1 MDENGLD
8 LSLGLPCGGVAASEK
23 SKSGSSSDS
32 KVEEVDRD
40 GKVIND
46 FKNFLDG
53 GTSGQKHDSGVASQ
67 RGDSTKHDGNL
78 LSSTNVDVEA
88 SKKLNSGGFW
98 VPNDN
103 RPIEVEEE
111 RRTDVGD
118 KRKNLFRESSQQ
130 KKHER
135 EGHHANMHDKTRTS
149 HISLTTDDGSTAE
162 NEDVA
167 DSETVG
173 STSRQI
179 LQHDDNS
186 KRFVGSS
193 GLGEVHKELRGVP
206 DSSGVELLGQRRFT
220 ISSEKDVK
228 FGNMPYTIPFQ
239 GQSINIMNLPYSMP
253 LKDSNPGSTASTTGY
268 PVPGMMQVMATT
280 SGDRPGTQPVIPT
293 NLPLMFGYTSVQLPT
308 LEKDNS
314 RGTSSHL
321 QQLHPSY
328 GRGPWGSDKHKD
340 GPNISQATLPI
351 IPHKSSESVQ
361 YDGRAMEHVKGNER
375 QHKAEETSTSLG
387 EENVGSNI
395 SFRAKDPPEQPR
407 AEAVPSEFPTIRPGL
422 AADLKFGGSG
432 SYPNLPWVSTTGP
445 GPTGR
450 TISGVTYRYSPTQ
463 IRIVCACHGSHMSPE
478 GFVRH
483 ASEEQTSQ
491 EGGTGVST
499 FPSSNPA
506 ASAQS

>member
-8 LSLGLPCGGVAASEK
+8 LSLGLPCGGVVTSEK

-53 GTSGQKHDSGVASQ
+53 GTSSQKHESGVGSQ
-67 RGDSTKHDGNL
+67 RGDSMKHDGNL
-78 LSSTNVDVEA
+78 LSSSSVDVDA
-88 SKKLNSGGFW
+88 SEKLNSGGFW

-103 RPIEVEEE
+103 IPIEVEEE

-118 KRKNLFRESSQQ
+118 KRKNLFGESSQQ

-135 EGHHANMHDKTRTS
+135 EGHLADMHDKTRTS
-149 HISLTTDDGSTAE
+149 HISITTDDGSTAE

-179 LQHDDNS
+179 LQHDENS
-186 KRFVGSS
+186 KRFAGSS
-193 GLGEVHKELRGVP
+193 GLGEVHKELHGVP
-206 DSSGVELLGQRRFT
+206 DSSGVEILGQRRFT

-228 FGNMPYTIPFQ
+228 FGNMPYCIPFQ

-253 LKDSNPGSTASTTGY
+253 LKDSNPSNTASTT
-268 PVPGMMQVMATT
+268 GMMQVMATT
-280 SGDRPGTQPVIPT
+280 SGDRPGAQPVIPT
-293 NLPLMFGYTSVQLPT
+293 NLPLMFGYSSVQLPT

-314 RGTSSHL
+314 RGAGSHL

-328 GRGPWGSDKHKD
+328 GRGPLGSDKHKD
-340 GPNISQATLPI
+340 GPNISQATLQI
-351 IPHKSSESVQ
+351 IPHKSSESIQ
-361 YDGRAMEHVKGNER
+361 YDGRALEHVKGNGR
-375 QHKAEETSTSLG
+375 RHMAEETSTSRG
-387 EENVGSNI
+387 EENVQASNI
-395 SFRAKDPPEQPR
+395 SFRAKGPPEHSR
-407 AEAVPSEFPTIRPGL
+407 AEVVPSEFPTIRPGL

-445 GPTGR
+445 GPNGR

-463 IRIVCACHGSHMSPE
+463 IRIVCACHGSHMSLE
-478 GFVRH
+478 EFVRH

-491 EGGTGVST
+491 EGGAGVSS

>member
-8 LSLGLPCGGVAASEK
+8 LSLGLPCGGVVASEK

-53 GTSGQKHDSGVASQ
+53 GTSSQKHDCGVSTQ
-67 RGDSTKHDGNL
+67 RGDSTKHGGNL
-78 LSSTNVDVEA
+78 LSSTSVDVDV
-88 SKKLNSGGFW
+88 SKKLISGGFW

-130 KKHER
+130 KKLER
-135 EGHHANMHDKTRTS
+135 EVHHADMHEKTRTS
-149 HISLTTDDGSTAE
+149 HISITTDDGSTAE

-173 STSRQI
+173 SMSRQI
-179 LQHDDNS
+179 LQHDENS
-186 KRFVGSS
+186 KKFVGSS
-193 GLGEVHKELRGVP
+193 GLAEVHKELHGVP
-206 DSSGVELLGQRRFT
+206 DSSGVELRRFT

-228 FGNMPYTIPFQ
+228 FGNMPCSIPFQ

-253 LKDSNPGSTASTTGY
+253 LKDSNSGNTSTTVY

-280 SGDRPGTQPVIPT
+280 SGDRPGAQPVIPS
-293 NLPLMFGYTSVQLPT
+293 NLPLMFGYSSVQLPT

-314 RGTSSHL
+314 RSAVSHL

-328 GRGPWGSDKHKD
+328 GRGSLGSDKHKD
-340 GPNISQATLPI
+340 GPNISQATLAI
-351 IPHKSSESVQ
+351 LPHKSSESVQ
-361 YDGRAMEHVKGNER
+361 YDGRAMEHVKGNGR
-375 QHKAEETSTSLG
+375 QHNMEETSTSQG
-387 EENVGSNI
+387 EENAEGSNI

-445 GPTGR
+445 GPNGR
-450 TISGVTYRYSPTQ
+450 TISGVTYRYNPTQ

-478 GFVRH
+478 EFVRH

-491 EGGTGVST
+491 EGDAAVSS

>member
-1 MDENGLD
+1 MDENDLD
-8 LSLGLPCGGVAASEK
+8 LSLGLPCGGVVASEK

-53 GTSGQKHDSGVASQ
+53 GISSQKHDCGVGSQ

-78 LSSTNVDVEA
+78 LSSSSVDGDA

-118 KRKNLFRESSQQ
+118 KRKYMFQESSQQ

-135 EGHHANMHDKTRTS
+135 EAHHADLHDKTRTS
-149 HISLTTDDGSTAE
+149 HISITTDDGSTAE

-173 STSRQI
+173 STSSQI
-179 LQHDDNS
+179 LQHDENS

-193 GLGEVHKELRGVP
+193 GLVEVHKELRGVS
-206 DSSGVELLGQRRFT
+206 DSSGVELLGQRRLT
-220 ISSEKDVK
+220 ISSGKDVK
-228 FGNMPYTIPFQ
+228 FGNMPYSIPFQ
-239 GQSINIMNLPYSMP
+239 GQSINIMNLPYSIP
-253 LKDSNPGSTASTTGY
+253 LKDSNQGNTASTTGY
-268 PVPGMMQVMATT
+268 SVPGMMQVMATT
-280 SGDRPGTQPVIPT
+280 SGDRPGAPVIPT
-293 NLPLMFGYTSVQLPT
+293 NLPLMFDYSSVQLPT
-308 LEKDNS
+308 LENDNS
-314 RGTSSHL
+314 SGAASHL

-328 GRGPWGSDKHKD
+328 GRGPLGSDKHKD
-340 GPNISQATLPI
+340 GPNISQAALPI
-351 IPHKSSESVQ
+351 IPHKSSDSVQ
-361 YDGRAMEHVKGNER
+361 YDGRAMEHVKGNGR
-375 QHKAEETSTSLG
+375 QHKVEETSSSRG
-387 EENVGSNI
+387 EENVTGGNI
-395 SFRAKDPPEQPR
+395 SVRAKDPLEQPR

-445 GPTGR
+445 APNGR

-478 GFVRH
+478 EFVRH

-491 EGGTGVST
+491 EGGAGVSS

>member
-1 MDENGLD
+1 MDENDLD
-8 LSLGLPCGGVAASEK
+8 LSLGLPCGGVVASEK

-53 GTSGQKHDSGVASQ
+53 GISSQKHDCGVGSQ

-78 LSSTNVDVEA
+78 LSSSSVDGDA

-111 RRTDVGD
+111 RRTDVGE
-118 KRKNLFRESSQQ
+118 KRKYMFQESSQQ

-135 EGHHANMHDKTRTS
+135 EAHHADLHDKTRTS
-149 HISLTTDDGSTAE
+149 HISITTDDGSTAE

-173 STSRQI
+173 STSSQI
-179 LQHDDNS
+179 LQHDENS

-193 GLGEVHKELRGVP
+193 GLVEVHKELRGVS
-206 DSSGVELLGQRRFT
+206 DSSGVELLGQRRLT
-220 ISSEKDVK
+220 ISSGKDVK
-228 FGNMPYTIPFQ
+228 FGNMPYSIPFQ
-239 GQSINIMNLPYSMP
+239 GQSINIMNLPYSIP
-253 LKDSNPGSTASTTGY
+253 LKDSNQGNTASTTGY
-268 PVPGMMQVMATT
+268 SVPGMMQVMATT
-280 SGDRPGTQPVIPT
+280 SGDRPGAPVIPT
-293 NLPLMFGYTSVQLPT
+293 NLPLMFGYSSVQLPT
-308 LEKDNS
+308 LENDNS
-314 RGTSSHL
+314 SGAASHL

-328 GRGPWGSDKHKD
+328 GRGPLGSDKHKD

-351 IPHKSSESVQ
+351 IPHKSSDSVQ
-361 YDGRAMEHVKGNER
+361 YDGRAMEHVKGNGS
-375 QHKAEETSTSLG
+375 QHKVEETSSSRG
-387 EENVGSNI
+387 EENVTGGNI
-395 SFRAKDPPEQPR
+395 SVRAKDPLEQPR

-445 GPTGR
+445 APNGR

-478 GFVRH
+478 EFVRH

-491 EGGTGVST
+491 EGGAGVSS

>member
-1 MDENGLD
+1 MDESGLD
-8 LSLGLPCGGVAASEK
+8 LSLGLPCGGVVASEK

-53 GTSGQKHDSGVASQ
+53 GTSSQKHDFGVDSQ

-78 LSSTNVDVEA
+78 LSSTSVDVDA

-103 RPIEVEEE
+103 RPIEVEDE

-118 KRKNLFRESSQQ
+118 KRKNLFPESSQQ

-135 EGHHANMHDKTRTS
+135 EAHHADMHDKTRTS
-149 HISLTTDDGSTAE
+149 HISITTDDGSTAD

-173 STSRQI
+173 SISRRI
-179 LQHDDNS
+179 LQHDEN

-193 GLGEVHKELRGVP
+193 GLAEVHKELHGVL
-206 DSSGVELLGQRRFT
+206 DSSGAELLGQRRFT

-228 FGNMPYTIPFQ
+228 FGNMPYSIPFP

-253 LKDSNPGSTASTTGY
+253 LKDSSPGNTASTIGY
-268 PVPGMMQVMATT
+268 PVPGIMQVMATT
-280 SGDRPGTQPVIPT
+280 SADRPAAQPVIPT
-293 NLPLMFGYTSVQLPT
+293 NFPLMFGYSSVQLPT
-308 LEKDNS
+308 LDKDNS
-314 RGTSSHL
+314 HGAASHL
-321 QQLHPSY
+321 QQLYPSY
-328 GRGPWGSDKHKD
+328 GRGPLGSDKHKD

-351 IPHKSSESVQ
+351 IPHKSSDSVQ
-361 YDGRAMEHVKGNER
+361 YDGRAMEHVKGNGR
-375 QHKAEETSTSLG
+375 QHKAEETSTSRG
-387 EENVGSNI
+387 EENIKGSKI

-432 SYPNLPWVSTTGP
+432 SYPNLPWVSTRSP
-445 GPTGR
+445 GPNGR

-478 GFVRH
+478 EFMRH
-483 ASEEQTSQ
+483 ASDEQTSQ
-491 EGGTGVST
+491 EGGVGVSS

>member
-1 MDENGLD
+1 MDESGLD

-53 GTSGQKHDSGVASQ
+53 GTSSQKHDCGVDS
-67 RGDSTKHDGNL
+67 RRVDSTKHDGNL
-78 LSSTNVDVEA
+78 LSSTDVDVDA

-103 RPIEVEEE
+103 RPIEVEDE

-130 KKHER
+130 KKHEI
-135 EGHHANMHDKTRTS
+135 EAHHADMHDKTRTS
-149 HISLTTDDGSTAE
+149 HISITTDDGSTAD

-167 DSETVG
+167 DSET
-173 STSRQI
+173 
-179 LQHDDNS
+179 NS
-186 KRFVGSS
+186 KRFVGSG
-193 GLGEVHKELRGVP
+193 GLAEVHKELHGVP
-206 DSSGVELLGQRRFT
+206 DSSGAELLGQRRCT
-220 ISSEKDVK
+220 ISPEKDVK
-228 FGNMPYTIPFQ
+228 FGNMPYSIPFV
-239 GQSINIMNLPYSMP
+239 GQPINIMNMPYSMP
-253 LKDSNPGSTASTTGY
+253 LKDSNPGNTTSTTGY
-268 PVPGMMQVMATT
+268 PVPGVMPVTATT
-280 SGDRPGTQPVIPT
+280 SGDRPASQTVVPT
-293 NLPLMFGYTSVQLPT
+293 NFPLMFGYSSVQLPT

-314 RGTSSHL
+314 HGAASHL
-321 QQLHPSY
+321 QQLYPSY
-328 GRGPWGSDKHKD
+328 

-351 IPHKSSESVQ
+351 IPHKSSDSVQ
-361 YDGRAMEHVKGNER
+361 YNGRANVKGNGR
-375 QHKAEETSTSLG
+375 QHNAEETSTSRG
-387 EENVGSNI
+387 EENIKGSNI
-395 SFRAKDPPEQPR
+395 SFRPKDPPDQPR
-407 AEAVPSEFPTIRPGL
+407 TEAVPSEFLTIRPGL

-445 GPTGR
+445 GPNGR

-463 IRIVCACHGSHMSPE
+463 IRMVCACHGSHMSPE
-478 GFVRH
+478 EFVLH
-483 ASEEQTSQ
+483 ASEEHTSQ
-491 EGGTGVST
+491 EGGTGISS

>member
-8 LSLGLPCGGVAASEK
+8 LSLGLPCGGVVASEK

-53 GTSGQKHDSGVASQ
+53 GTSSQKHDCGVGSQ
-67 RGDSTKHDGNL
+67 RGDSTNHGGNL
-78 LSSTNVDVEA
+78 LSSTSVDVDA

-98 VPNDN
+98 VSNDN

-111 RRTDVGD
+111 RRFDVGD
-118 KRKNLFRESSQQ
+118 KRKNLFPESSQQ

-135 EGHHANMHDKTRTS
+135 EAHHANMHDKTRTS
-149 HISLTTDDGSTAE
+149 HISITTDDGSTAE

-179 LQHDDNS
+179 LQHDENS

-193 GLGEVHKELRGVP
+193 GLAEVHKELRGVP

-228 FGNMPYTIPFQ
+228 FGNMPYSTPFQ

-253 LKDSNPGSTASTTGY
+253 LKDSNPGNTTSTTGY

-280 SGDRPGTQPVIPT
+280 SGDRPGAQPVIPT
-293 NLPLMFGYTSVQLPT
+293 NLPLMFGYSSVQLPT

-314 RGTSSHL
+314 RSAASHL

-328 GRGPWGSDKHKD
+328 GRGSLGSDKHKD
-340 GPNISQATLPI
+340 GPNISQGFPFYSI
-351 IPHKSSESVQ
+351 EF
-361 YDGRAMEHVKGNER
+361 
-375 QHKAEETSTSLG
+375 
-387 EENVGSNI
+387 
-395 SFRAKDPPEQPR
+395 SF
-407 AEAVPSEFPTIRPGL
+407 F
-422 AADLKFGGSG
+422 F
-432 SYPNLPWVSTTGP
+432 N
-445 GPTGR
+445 
-450 TISGVTYRYSPTQ
+450 
-463 IRIVCACHGSHMSPE
+463 AC
-478 GFVRH
+478 
-483 ASEEQTSQ
+483 
-491 EGGTGVST
+491 
-499 FPSSNPA
+499 
-506 ASAQS
+506 

>member
-1 MDENGLD
+1 MDENDLD

-53 GTSGQKHDSGVASQ
+53 GTSSQKHDCGVGSQ
-67 RGDSTKHDGNL
+67 RSDSTKHGGNL
-78 LSSTNVDVEA
+78 LSSTSADADA

-111 RRTDVGD
+111 RRTDVGE

-135 EGHHANMHDKTRTS
+135 EAHHVDMHDKTRAS
-149 HISLTTDDGSTAE
+149 HISITTDDGSTAE

-179 LQHDDNS
+179 LQHDENS

-193 GLGEVHKELRGVP
+193 AEVHKELRGVP

-228 FGNMPYTIPFQ
+228 FGNMPYSTPFQ

-253 LKDSNPGSTASTTGY
+253 LRDSNPGNTASTTGY
-268 PVPGMMQVMATT
+268 AVPGMMQVIATT
-280 SGDRPGTQPVIPT
+280 SGDRPGAQPVIPT
-293 NLPLMFGYTSVQLPT
+293 NLPLMFGYSSVQLPT

-314 RGTSSHL
+314 RGAASHL

-328 GRGPWGSDKHKD
+328 GRGSLGSDKHKD

-351 IPHKSSESVQ
+351 IAHKSSESVQ
-361 YDGRAMEHVKGNER
+361 YDGRAMEHVKGNGR
-375 QHKAEETSTSLG
+375 QHNAEETSTSRV
-387 EENVGSNI
+387 EENVKGSNI
-395 SFRAKDPPEQPR
+395 SFRSKDPPEQPR
-407 AEAVPSEFPTIRPGL
+407 AEAVPSEFATIRPGL

-445 GPTGR
+445 GPNGR
-450 TISGVTYRYSPTQ
+450 TISGVTYRYNPTQ

-478 GFVRH
+478 EFVRH

-491 EGGTGVST
+491 EGGAGVSS